1 MEARMSPSRFSCT
14 LVLLLLA
21 SAAGGTGE
29 AAAQIGR
36 IKKAVADKATDSGKK
51 AACVPERPP
60 AFVKTVGLSAAQIA
74 KINQGLDAEI
84 LRTPAARAEYEQ
96 RLKQSDQETQ
106 AYEKAHAAYEKK
118 NEQYQACADKVR
130 EADAKKSDALRGRAE
145 AAGDKTKRETDQ
157 AALEAMAVKAQAA
170 AERVANGTA
179 TAADRETLAE
189 FQRTMAGVQANAM
202 QTGAAMQEAQAFD
215 KDAEARVE
223 KACGKAPEEPKAP
236 ALAGPTPE
244 RAGQE
249 AGAKAAG
256 MDVAA
261 YAAARE
267 TLIALVMSNTVVK
280 ADGSSQGGQAEADA
294 INSAIQEAGKKVCDM
309 KKAGVPT

>member
-1 MEARMSPSRFSCT
+1 MEAVMSPSRFNSI
-14 LVLLLLA
+14 VLLLLLA
-21 SAAGGTGE
+21 PAAGGSGD

-36 IKKAVADKATDSGKK
+36 IKKAVADKAADAGKK
-51 AACVPERPP
+51 SACIPERPP

-84 LRTPAARAEYEQ
+84 QRTPAARAEYEQ

-106 AYEKAHAAYEKK
+106 AYQKAHAAWEKK

-130 EADAKKSDALRGRAE
+130 EADAKKSDALRGRVE
-145 AAGDKTKRETDQ
+145 ASGDKTKGAVDTTQMME
-157 AALEAMAVKAQAA
+157 MAKKAQAA
-170 AERVANGTA
+170 AERVTNGTA
-179 TAADRETLAE
+179 TAADRQTLAE
-189 FQRTMAGVQANAM
+189 FQRMMAGVQASAM

-215 KDAEARVE
+215 QEAEARVE
-223 KACGKAPEEPKAP
+223 KACGKKPEEPKAP
-236 ALAGPTPE
+236 AMAGPTPE

-261 YAAARE
+261 YASARE

-280 ADGSSQGGQAEADA
+280 ADGSSQGAQAEADA
-294 INSAIQEAGKKVCDM
+294 INSAIQEAAKKVCDM